1 MVLGR
6 AGKIESWAA
15 CRDDAIRRDSF
26 WPLKERF
33 LQSLPPAEQARLQAL
48 SGEPETS
55 AQLPGTERSERYDEE
70 ERLFMASLPEGD
82 RRFLEGH
89 VGLGNSQKAEVAWLE
104 KMGYDYE
111 ELDVREFQPPA
122 PPPRLGTAEFWH
134 VGGGGKAKHGKK
146 GQQQG
151 AAAVGRSSAPGLARM
166 AAAGAPGTRK

>member
-1 MVLGR
+1 MRVAVCRCRVPCASILMVLGR

-26 WPLKERF
+26 WPLKKRF

-104 KMGYDYE
+104 EMGYDYE
-111 ELDVREFQPPA
+111 ELDVRAF
-122 PPPRLGTAEFWH
+122 
-134 VGGGGKAKHGKK
+134 K
-146 GQQQG
+146 G
-151 AAAVGRSSAPGLARM
+151 
-166 AAAGAPGTRK
+166 